1 MDGNK
6 LAAFIKDWVVG
17 QPCRKAGKGRERLV
31 GPPAQA
37 CPGEKT
43 VSRSVIDLYIAAI
56 ISLYKQQQQ
65 DGVNN
70 KPHPHT
76 GPIRQLI
83 DIIKRSKHAQ
93 SKAAFK
99 DKEKGER
106 Y

>member
-17 QPCRKAGKGRERLV
+17 RPCRKAGKRGERLV

-37 CPGEKT
+37 RPGEKT

-56 ISLYKQQQQ
+56 VGLYEQQRQ

-70 KPHPHT
+70 KPHPCT

-83 DIIKRSKHAQ
+83 NTIKRSKHAQ

-99 DKEKGER
+99 DKGKGER